1 MSHDR
6 GWDDDRGDAGP
17 SKSQRKREAA
27 SLQALGEELA
37 GLPVEV
43 LAKLELPDR
52 LKQALEDLRNI
63 PSHEG
68 QRRHRQFIGRL
79 MRDVDP
85 EPLQAFI
92 AAHRRPSRE
101 AARLFRVTEE
111 WRDRLA
117 AGEEPVV
124 RAFHAAFPGADE
136 GEFDAAIAALRQ
148 GRSGAQRRLFRM
160 IRAVV
165 EQHAASGGSL
175 LE

>member
-1 MSHDR
+1 MS
-6 GWDDDRGDAGP
+6 DDRDWADDREDEGP
-17 SKSQRKREAA
+17 SKTQRKREAA

-37 GLPVEV
+37 GLPADV
-43 LAKLELPDR
+43 LATLDLPER
-52 LKQALEDLRNI
+52 LRQALEDLRNI

-85 EPLQAFI
+85 APLQAFMS
-92 AAHRRPSRE
+92 AHRRPSRE

-117 AGEEPVV
+117 AGDDSAV
-124 RAFHAAFPGADE
+124 RAFHAAFPGADA
-136 GEFDAAIAALRQ
+136 GEFDEAIAAARQ
-148 GRSGAQRRLFRM
+148 GRSGAQKRLFRM
-160 IRAVV
+160 IRRIV
-165 EQHAASGGSL
+165 EQHAGNGDSL